1 MDSVLINE
9 CIEASVRGIVL
20 YFVILTSLRLLG
32 KKNVGQLTLADLV
45 LVLLISK
52 SLYSDSG
59 LAPSIAMVLSLVL
72 VNYLLNWLIF
82 KSKKFKKVAEGEP
95 VILICDGNL
104 LMKALQSEK
113 LTIDDIMEGLRRK
126 GCEKV
131 KDVKWAILETN
142 GEISVVPK
150 N

>member
-1 MDSVLINE
+1 MDE
-9 CIEASVRGIVL
+9 YIEACVRGIVL
-20 YFVILTSLRLLG
+20 YFVILISLRLLG

-52 SLYSDSG
+52 SLSSDGG
-59 LAPSIAMVLSLVL
+59 LGPSVAMVLSLVI
-72 VNYLLNWLIF
+72 VNYLLNLLIF

-104 LMKALQSEK
+104 IMKALESEK